1 MKNTFILNLENK
13 FHGIHTRLKE
23 LHFSAP
29 TLSLHKLIDDFD
41 SEFQEFDDA
50 VMENSQAIWGFI
62 QPGDLNPVLPESME
76 FLEILSEIKGL
87 LIMIK
92 KESKDNEMLWAG
104 IINRVDD
111 FIESVNK
118 YIYLTQICL
127 GDSGKRD

>member
-1 MKNTFILNLENK
+1 MKNTFILDLENK

-50 VMENSQAIWGFI
+50 IMENSQALWGFI

-87 LIMIK
+87 LVMIK

-118 YIYLTQICL
+118 YIYLTYICL
-127 GDSGKRD
+127 GDSRKRD

>member
-1 MKNTFILNLENK
+1 MKNTFILDLENK

-50 VMENSQAIWGFI
+50 VMENSQALWGFI

-76 FLEILSEIKGL
+76 FLEILSEVKGL
-87 LIMIK
+87 LVMIK

-118 YIYLTQICL
+118 YIYLTHICL

>member
-1 MKNTFILNLENK
+1 MKNTFILDLENK

-50 VMENSQAIWGFI
+50 VMENSQALWGFI

-87 LIMIK
+87 LVMIK

-118 YIYLTQICL
+118 YIYLTYICL
-127 GDSGKRD
+127 GDSRKRD